1 MKTKNSTSD
10 VFYTIVVVFGIMV
23 IVLRVLI
30 MMIQL
35 FL

>member
-1 MKTKNSTSD
+1 MKIKKSTSD

-23 IVLRVLI
+23 IVLRVLV